1 MRTRRPGSTGRPWS
15 ASLEVVEEVAR
26 SYARMQVEATSDLP
40 AWAAF
45 EPPERLDRAYR
56 LAGLTAS

>member
-1 MRTRRPGSTGRPWS
+1 
-15 ASLEVVEEVAR
+15 VVEEVAR
-26 SYARMQVEATSDLP
+26 SYARMQVEATGDLP